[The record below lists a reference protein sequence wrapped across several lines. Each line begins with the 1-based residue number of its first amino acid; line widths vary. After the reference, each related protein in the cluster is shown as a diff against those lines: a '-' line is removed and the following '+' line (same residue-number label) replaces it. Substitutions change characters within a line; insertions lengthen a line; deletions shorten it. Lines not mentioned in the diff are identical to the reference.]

1 MSVVLERTDALRVAR
16 EVLQIERDAIQRVA
30 ESLDSRFEQAVQVL
44 LACSGRVV
52 LSGVGKSG
60 AIARKLA
67 GTFSSTGTPAIFV
80 HPTEAAHGDLGTI
93 TEQDVAILLSFR
105 GESDELVLMCPALK
119 RLGVY
124 TMVFTGRTDSTLGR
138 MADLV
143 LEIPI
148 ELATSC
154 SGAGSSGV

>member
-1 MSVVLERTDALRVAR
+1 MSMVLERTDALRVAR
-16 EVLQIERDAIQRVA
+16 EVLQIEMDAIQRVA

-44 LACSGRVV
+44 LACAGRVV

-105 GESDELVLMCPALK
+105 GESDELVLLCPALK
-119 RLGVY
+119 R
-124 TMVFTGRTDSTLGR
+124 FGRLHDCFHGARRFHAGQDGGL
-138 MADLV
+138 
-143 LEIPI
+143 
-148 ELATSC
+148 
-154 SGAGSSGV
+154 GAGDSD

>member
-1 MSVVLERTDALRVAR
+1 LKSRRFSAWLNRSIRVSSGR
-16 EVLQIERDAIQRVA
+16 
-30 ESLDSRFEQAVQVL
+30 SKCS
-44 LACSGRVV
+44 LACTGRVV

-105 GESDELVLMCPALK
+105 GESDELAYCFAL
-119 RLGVY
+119 R
-124 TMVFTGRTDSTLGR
+124 
-138 MADLV
+138 
-143 LEIPI
+143 
-148 ELATSC
+148 
-154 SGAGSSGV
+154 